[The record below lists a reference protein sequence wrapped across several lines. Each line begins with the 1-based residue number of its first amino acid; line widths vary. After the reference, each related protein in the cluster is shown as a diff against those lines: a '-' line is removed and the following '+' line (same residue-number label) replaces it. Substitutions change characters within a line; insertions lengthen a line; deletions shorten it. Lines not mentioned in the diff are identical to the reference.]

1 MYICA
6 HNKAMR
12 SACLVYWE
20 ITGRKKKGKWKRKSL
35 WLRKTNIARQQC
47 GNWGKTSGERTQRQE
62 DGIKKKKSTGSRG
75 CLQSLHPQLLLH
87 CQYSKEFELFVLN
100 TVHFFFLLFFLRKT
114 ACGATAIEG
123 DFQSACLLLSHGM
136 KNHSKLR
143 FHAATGERRMK
154 LTSFFSLLSKI
165 ICKLFRSILNPQ
177 TCSFFFLYD
186 RHLSLSVVR

>member
-1 MYICA
+1 MPTTKRCGPLVSCIG
-6 HNKAMR
+6 R
-12 SACLVYWE
+12 SPVE
-20 ITGRKKKGKWKRKSL
+20 KKKENGKGKAYGCARPLLQGNNAETEVRQAVRERRGK
-35 WLRKTNIARQQC
+35 KT
-47 GNWGKTSGERTQRQE
+47 GF
-62 DGIKKKKSTGSRG
+62 KKKSTGSRG

-87 CQYSKEFELFVLN
+87 CQFSKEFELFVLN